1 MAAQLEQKTDLDLMT
16 KVAIV
21 EDSPTLRQYLAE
33 LIGGTPGHR
42 CVCACAS
49 AEEALVKIPAAQP
62 NVVLMDIHLPG
73 ESGIACTAQLRQKQ
87 TANASTLSNSK
98 RYGNV
103 RRKNC
108 MLVDTIRTIWL
119 LVPTFTGAFP
129 NVTQF
134 VLLGDALD

>member
-1 MAAQLEQKTDLDLMT
+1 MSSDISDGSVLLT
-16 KVAIV
+16 
-21 EDSPTLRQYLAE
+21 R
-33 LIGGTPGHR
+33 
-42 CVCACAS
+42 AC
-49 AEEALVKIPAAQP
+49 EALDFIYGRYGGDSS
-62 NVVLMDIHLPG
+62 VL
-73 ESGIACTAQLRQKQ
+73 SGSEKYRLRERQ